1 MLKMLYNVNN
11 IYMELH
17 DFIYKINSVYFG
29 IKLYFSSRKY
39 LDVTMETVFAI
50 FWLYLNKQK
59 SF

>member
-11 IYMELH
+11 TYMELH

-29 IKLYFSSRKY
+29 IKLFFSSRKY

-50 FWLYLNKQK
+50 FGCI
-59 SF
+59 